1 MIKLVYC
8 LRRRP
13 ELSRDEFQRYWR
25 QTHGPLVRE
34 RAGALGIKRYVQLH
48 TLDSPLNEALRAS
61 RGSAGE
67 PFDGVAEL
75 WWDSAESLAAA
86 TATEEGRRAAQELLA
101 DEGRFIDVERSVI
114 FVAEEHPVLEG

>member
-34 RAGALGIKRYVQLH
+34 RAGALGIKRYVQVH

-75 WWDSAESLAAA
+75 WWDRAESLAAA